1 VFNHILVAV
10 DGSAHSNS
18 TLSTTIDVA
27 KKFEADVVV
36 VHFIEHEVGRSSVFR
51 LESVDEAKKIV
62 AAAVKKLKAAG
73 LKTSSQVNDVAHGHA
88 AKAIVDIAHEKG
100 VNLIVIG
107 SRGHSEIEGL
117 LLGSVT
123 HKVIQLAHIPV
134 LVDRR
139 PAGK

>member
-1 VFNHILVAV
+1 MFNHILVAV
-10 DGSAHSNS
+10 DGSAHSDS
-18 TLSTTIDVA
+18 TLSTATEVA
-27 KKFEADVVV
+27 KKFEAEVTV
-36 VHFIEHEVGRSSVFR
+36 VHFIEHEVGRSSVYR

-62 AAAVKKLKAAG
+62 AAAIKKLKAAG
-73 LKTSSQVNDVAHGHA
+73 IKTSSQVNDVAHGHA
-88 AKAIVDIAHEKG
+88 AKAIVDIARERS

-139 PAGK
+139 PAEK

>member
-1 VFNHILVAV
+1 MFNHILVAV

-18 TLSTTIDVA
+18 TLATATEVA
-27 KKFEADVVV
+27 KKFEAEVTV
-36 VHFIEHEVGRSSVFR
+36 VHFIEHEVGRSSVYR

-62 AAAVKKLKAAG
+62 AAAVKKLTAAG
-73 LKTSSQVNDVAHGHA
+73 IKTSSQVNDVAHGHA
-88 AKAIVDIAHEKG
+88 AKAIVDIARERS

-139 PAGK
+139 PAEK